1 MIKQQVY
8 INGVP
13 TMVLQSDLTRSV
25 IGKDELGNDILG
37 DFYKH
42 YLEDMTPNLVLI
54 ESLNNKESLNKQIQ
68 EAKTYLSETSWI
80 WEKYSRNVT
89 VLGDLTNE
97 EFKLKYADII
107 TKQEEAR
114 LLINSLELHL
124 ENINGI

>member
-1 MIKQQVY
+1 MK
-8 INGVP
+8 
-13 TMVLQSDLTRSV
+13 
-25 IGKDELGNDILG
+25 K
-37 DFYKH
+37 FYKIENGKAQVGQGTFVPDGFTV
-42 YLEDMTPNLVLI
+42 YEDEPQELIDALALEKQEQD
-54 ESLNNKESLNKQIQ
+54 LNTQIQ